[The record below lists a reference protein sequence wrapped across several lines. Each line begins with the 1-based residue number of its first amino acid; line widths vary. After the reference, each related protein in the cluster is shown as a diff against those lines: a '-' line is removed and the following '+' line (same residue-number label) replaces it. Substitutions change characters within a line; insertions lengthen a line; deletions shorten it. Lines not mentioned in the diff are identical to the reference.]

1 MIELYKTY
9 MDDEKENEIEILK
22 DLENE
27 NYEEMFNEIYKE
39 LYQEN

>member
-9 MDDEKENEIEILK
+9 MDDEKENELEILK

-27 NYEEMFNEIYKE
+27 NYEEIFKEIYKE
-39 LYQEN
+39 LY

>member
-9 MDDEKENEIEILK
+9 MDDERENEIEILK

-39 LYQEN
+39 LFQEN